1 MSGCFAQPNHGLL
14 RRVRLIIVADLDRV
28 VNVAMYFVRLELAHV
43 NLDLTAVEWV
53 VGFLQLC

>member
-1 MSGCFAQPNHGLL
+1 M
-14 RRVRLIIVADLDRV
+14 RLIIVAYLDRV
-28 VNVAMYFVRLELAHV
+28 VNVALYFVRLELAHV